1 MMNGV
6 DPNEK
11 LSLHEFQTLLYNV
24 LFRTWEEHGE
34 EVREECDEDTVTYR
48 VLPRAEWLQK
58 LRDALEPEAFS
69 QHVEKRLHI
78 MREAR
83 AALVRAFGE
92 EPPEPEGYE
101 RCVHTEH
108 CCVDHGCKYG
118 DEGCPVETGQ
128 KPQSYFCE
136 NCELPTA

>member
-11 LSLHEFQTLLYNV
+11 LSHHEFQTLLYNV
-24 LFRTWEEHGE
+24 LFRTWEEDEEDGE
-34 EVREECDEDTVTYR
+34 KNVLTREQ
-48 VLPRAEWLQK
+48 WLQ
-58 LRDALEPEAFS
+58 RIREALEPEAFA
-69 QHVEKRLHI
+69 QYVEKRLHV

-83 AALVRAFGE
+83 ASMLRAFGE
-92 EPPEPEGYE
+92 DPPEPEGYK

-118 DEGCPVETGQ
+118 DEDCPVETGQ
-128 KPQSYFCE
+128 KPQSFFCE